1 MKRAEMGLPPKEEEQ
16 EADEENEVSGV
27 QCGAE
32 LGQAAEESDGGMFE
46 KE

>member
-16 EADEENEVSGV
+16 DDDDENEGSGEQIGV
-27 QCGAE
+27 E
-32 LGQAAEESDGGMFE
+32 LGEAAEESDGGMFE